1 MGFIL
6 NIVASILKW
15 ILQPFMFIF
24 GTIISLN
31 KKEFNDWQLDLAYTK
46 DVWGNVLIKYVADI
60 VLIKKDGYP
69 FGNRKRTIS
78 YVLGVNKKYDK
89 LTVFGKILVW
99 ILNKIDKNHVEK
111 AI

>member
-1 MGFIL
+1 MGFVL

-31 KKEFNDWQLDLAYTK
+31 KREFNDWQLDLAYTK
-46 DVWGNVLIKYVADI
+46 DVWGNVLIKYAANI
-60 VLIKKDGYP
+60 VLIKKGGYP
-69 FGNRKRTIS
+69 FGSRTKTIS
-78 YVLGVNKKYDK
+78 HVLGMNKNLKR
-89 LTVFGKILVW
+89 LTIFGKLLVW